1 MKDKIVLASGYI
13 DFYVDKKK
21 YLKYKSKVA
30 RFNYVYSELIK
41 ILKSNIGKNIDG
53 IDLRDCSITS
63 NNFWDNEDFCIIN
76 DIGFSCNN
84 ELEENLEYITLRIF
98 SINIVGLISANF
110 KSRDAFIKIKDE
122 KFEIQV
128 CSVKLV

>member
-1 MKDKIVLASGYI
+1 MKDKILLASGYI

-30 RFNYVYSELIK
+30 RFNYVYLELTK
-41 ILKSNIGKNIDG
+41 ILESNIGKNIDD
-53 IDLRDCSITS
+53 IELRDCSITS
-63 NNFWDNEDFCIIN
+63 NNFWGNEDFCIIN
-76 DIGFSCNN
+76 DIGFSGNN

-98 SINIVGLISANF
+98 SIDVVGLVSANF
-110 KSRDAFIKIKDE
+110 ESSDAFIEIKDE
-122 KFEIQV
+122 KFEIKV